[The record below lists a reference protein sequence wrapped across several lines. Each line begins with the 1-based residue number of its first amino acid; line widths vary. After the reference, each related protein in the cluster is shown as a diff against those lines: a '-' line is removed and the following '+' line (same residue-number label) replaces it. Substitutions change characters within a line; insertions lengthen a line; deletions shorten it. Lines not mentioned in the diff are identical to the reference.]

1 MGVVKEDYGYFP
13 MIFLSIFTDDVQ
25 NIQYW
30 LALFDGITDV
40 RWRKSVLQTY
50 TFSQNAD

>member
-25 NIQYW
+25 NIQYR
-30 LALFDGITDV
+30 LALF
-40 RWRKSVLQTY
+40 
-50 TFSQNAD
+50 

>member
-1 MGVVKEDYGYFP
+1 MLCKIDNTGWHF
-13 MIFLSIFTDDVQ
+13 
-25 NIQYW
+25 
-30 LALFDGITDV
+30 FDGITDV